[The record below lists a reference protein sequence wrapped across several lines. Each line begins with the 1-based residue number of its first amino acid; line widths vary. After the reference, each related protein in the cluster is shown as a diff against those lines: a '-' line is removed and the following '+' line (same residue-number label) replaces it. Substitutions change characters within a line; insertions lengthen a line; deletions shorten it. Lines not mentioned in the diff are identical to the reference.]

1 MIVLEQE
8 TMPLTTDQYAKV
20 KDIINQ
26 LKAQVS
32 AEDPALLF
40 IVNAVREKLIFD
52 KMSVFTDK

>member
-8 TMPLTTDQYAKV
+8 TMPLTNDQYAKV
-20 KDIINQ
+20 KDIIKQ